1 MKRNLIALMLS
12 LVMMVSITGCRNNT
26 QNGDDIN
33 SSSTST
39 SSTTSTTSETGEMY
53 VDDDG
58 NIIDSSTGETVSDG
72 SVTVDEDGNIVDT
85 ETGETVV
92 SKEESDHKKEEIKNP
107 SNSTSSGSSSSSSSK
122 PTNPNG
128 GNTTKPTNP
137 PTGSNSD
144 NSKPTEPPKDTTPPT
159 TTPDDPKHTHK
170 WEYYYTISGPFCDR
184 DGVNAE
190 KCFACGETREV
201 PNKER
206 VSHSFDSWVNEKI
219 ATPTE
224 TGLKTRKCFNCEY
237 KEKKTVAKVNWKP
250 VDGNLSLEMQKYVNQ
265 NRQANG
271 LPALKYRYDLQKY
284 ADLRAKES
292 FTKYSHTRPDGR
304 SWETVFTDNGLELL
318 GIMAENISGDD
329 TDAKTAVEG
338 FMNSPGHR
346 ANILLP
352 NTTGVVTGVY
362 YHVDKDTGQK
372 TFWTVHFYVTDELG

>member
-1 MKRNLIALMLS
+1 MRKITAILITACLLAS
-12 LVMMVSITGCRNNT
+12 LAGCGSQETPASTTADNSTTEIT
-26 QNGDDIN
+26 
-33 SSSTST
+33 STAGETSST
-39 SSTTSTTSETGEMY
+39 SSTPSGYY
-53 VDDDG
+53 VDESGD
-58 NIIDSSTGETVSDG
+58 IIDASTGEKKDNVK
-72 SVTVDEDGNIVDT
+72 VDE
-85 ETGETVV
+85 ETGDIIDTNTGEVIQSKDETD
-92 SKEESDHKKEEIKNP
+92 KIKEEI
-107 SNSTSSGSSSSSSSK
+107 S
-122 PTNPNG
+122 
-128 GNTTKPTNP
+128 KPTNP
-137 PTGSNSD
+137 PTSSASSKPASGNTSRPTTPPTNN

-206 VSHSFDSWVNEKI
+206 APHSFDSWVNEKI

-318 GIMAENISGDD
+318 GTMAENISGDD
-329 TDAKTAVEG
+329 TDARTAVEG
-338 FMNSPGHR
+338 FMDSPGHR

-352 NTTGVVTGVY
+352 DTTGVVTGVY
-362 YHVDKDTGQK
+362 YHIDKDTGQK
-372 TFWTVHFYVTDELG
+372 TFWTVHFYMTDELG

>member
-107 SNSTSSGSSSSSSSK
+107 SNSTSSSSSSSSSSK

-137 PTGSNSD
+137 PTSSNSD

-170 WEYYYTISGPFCDR
+170 WEYYYTESGPYCDR
-184 DGVNAE
+184 DGINIE
-190 KCFACGETREV
+190 KCFACGETKEV
-201 PNKER
+201 PNTDRIPHNFEDGWIITKYP
-206 VSHSFDSWVNEKI
+206 
-219 ATPTE
+219 TLTE
-224 TGLKTRKCFNCEY
+224 TGIKRRMCYACDFKETATIPKVVLKNNPTELEYEMLEFINASRKEAGVAPLVFNYMHYDCAYTRGE
-237 KEKKTVAKVNWKP
+237 
-250 VDGNLSLEMQKYVNQ
+250 EMKQ
-265 NRQANG
+265 
-271 LPALKYRYDLQKY
+271 L
-284 ADLRAKES
+284 
-292 FTKYSHTRPDGR
+292 YSHTRPNGKD
-304 SWETVFTDNGLELL
+304 WITVILDK
-318 GIMAENISGDD
+318 GIALPTHAGENIQRGENYG
-329 TDAKTAVEG
+329 TEG
-338 FMNSPGHR
+338 AHIIFMDSPGHR
-346 ANILLP
+346 ANILSPDYTSISIRVLIDEST
-352 NTTGVVTGVY
+352 NKYYVVENFFG
-362 YHVDKDTGQK
+362 
-372 TFWTVHFYVTDELG
+372 

>member
-1 MKRNLIALMLS
+1 MKKNLIALMLS
-12 LVMMVSITGCRNNT
+12 LVMMVSITGCGNNT

-33 SSSTST
+33 SSSTPT
-39 SSTTSTTSETGEMY
+39 SSTTSTTSETGGMY

-58 NIIDSSTGETVSDG
+58 NIIDSSTGETISDG

-92 SKEESDHKKEEIKNP
+92 SKEESDHKKEEVKNP
-107 SNSTSSGSSSSSSSK
+107 SNSTSSSSSSSSSSK

-128 GNTTKPTNP
+128 ENTTKPTNP
-137 PTGSNSD
+137 PTSSNID

-206 VSHSFDSWVNEKI
+206 APHSFDSWVNEKI

-224 TGLKTRKCFNCEY
+224 TGLKTRKCFNCGY
-237 KEKKTVAKVNWKP
+237 KEKKTTPKVSWNP
-250 VDGNLSLEMQKYVNQ
+250 VDKNQSLEMWKYTNES
-265 NRQANG
+265 RADYG
-271 LPALKYRYDLQKY
+271 LPPLKYRYDLQKY
-284 ADLRAKES
+284 ADIRAKEV
-292 FTKYSHTRPDGR
+292 FTKRGHTRPDGR
-304 SWETVFTDNGLELL
+304 SWETVFTDGGLELL
-318 GIMAENISGDD
+318 GSMGENCAYYEDNAYEII
-329 TDAKTAVEG
+329 KNL
-338 FMNSPGHR
+338 MLSPAGHKD
-346 ANILLP
+346 NILDP
-352 NTTGVVTGVY
+352 DRTGYVVGVY
-362 YHVDKDTGQK
+362 WGEGPTGERVMY
-372 TFWTVHFYVTDELG
+372 TVHFYMTDELG

>member
-1 MKRNLIALMLS
+1 MKKNLIALMLS

-33 SSSTST
+33 SSSTPT
-39 SSTTSTTSETGEMY
+39 SSTTSTTSETGGMY

-58 NIIDSSTGETVSDG
+58 NIIDSSTGETISDG

-85 ETGETVV
+85 ETGETMV

-107 SNSTSSGSSSSSSSK
+107 SNSTSSSSSSSSSSK

-137 PTGSNSD
+137 PTSSNSD
-144 NSKPTEPPKDTTPPT
+144 NNKPTEPPKDTTPPT

-170 WEYYYTISGPFCDR
+170 FEYYYTISGPFCDR

-190 KCFACGETREV
+190 KCFACGETKEV

-206 VSHSFDSWVNEKI
+206 APHSFDSWVNEKI

-224 TGLKTRKCFNCEY
+224 TGLKTRKCFNCGY

-250 VDGNLSLEMQKYVNQ
+250 VDENQSLEMWKLTNQK
-265 NRQANG
+265 RKENG
-271 LPALKYRYDLQKY
+271 SGTLKYRYDLQAY
-284 ADLRAKES
+284 ADQRAKET
-292 FTKYSHTRPDGR
+292 FTLFEHKRPDGR
-304 SWETVFTDNGLELL
+304 SWETVYTDGGLELMGAIGENCARARNNAKDIIEDL
-318 GIMAENISGDD
+318 MA
-329 TDAKTAVEG
+329 
-338 FMNSPGHR
+338 SPWGHR
-346 ANILLP
+346 ENLLDKDY
-352 NTTGVVTGVY
+352 TGVVIGVY
-362 YHVDKDTGQK
+362 WHEDEDGNMEM
-372 TFWTVHFYVTDELG
+372 WTAHLYVTDELG

>member
-1 MKRNLIALMLS
+1 MRKITAILITACLLAS
-12 LVMMVSITGCRNNT
+12 LAGCGSQET
-26 QNGDDIN
+26 PA
-33 SSSTST
+33 STT
-39 SSTTSTTSETGEMY
+39 ADTSTTSTAGETSSTPSTPSGYY
-53 VDDDG
+53 VDDSGDIIDASTGEKKDNVKVDEETG
-58 NIIDSSTGETVSDG
+58 NIIDTNTGEVIQSK
-72 SVTVDEDGNIVDT
+72 DETDKI
-85 ETGETVV
+85 
-92 SKEESDHKKEEIKNP
+92 KEEI
-107 SNSTSSGSSSSSSSK
+107 S
-122 PTNPNG
+122 
-128 GNTTKPTNP
+128 KPTNP
-137 PTGSNSD
+137 PTSSASSKPASGNTSRPTTPPTNN

-206 VSHSFDSWVNEKI
+206 APHSFDSWVNEKI

-318 GIMAENISGDD
+318 GTMAENISGDD
-329 TDAKTAVEG
+329 TDARTAVEG
-338 FMNSPGHR
+338 FMDSPGHR

-352 NTTGVVTGVY
+352 DTTGVVTGVY
-362 YHVDKDTGQK
+362 YHIDKDTGQK
-372 TFWTVHFYVTDELG
+372 TFWTVHFYMTDELG